1 MGAIAYALQTH
12 TMSPAK
18 VPLGLAAR
26 AAKVRS
32 GFGSLEPAAAPAP
45 RPPPRARP
53 PGLPRPGVR
62 PPPAQPHG
70 RQSQT
75 QLVAPLASR
84 ASHYFPRQHL
94 ASWLLAPHTLTLH
107 MVRSSTSHMLDGGV
121 DSPMHKRCRCLA
133 PWCDG
138 FGGSGCIMR
147 GCSPDHAL
155 TGPWTASASPPSAG
169 PPPRR
174 PRPPPP
180 WTASSSPRPSWRRRW
195 PSWRS
200 P

>member
-1 MGAIAYALQTH
+1 MQSAESATRVRRRRTRAPRPLHAFGISRSWHSRPSLTVPVTRVCAQTAEFQF
-12 TMSPAK
+12 AK
-18 VPLGLAAR
+18 VPLCSSSLQ
-26 AAKVRS
+26 K
-32 GFGSLEPAAAPAP
+32 FGS
-45 RPPPRARP
+45 PPPRC
-53 PGLPRPGVR
+53 G
-62 PPPAQPHG
+62 
-70 RQSQT
+70 
-75 QLVAPLASR
+75 APLASL
-84 ASHYFPRQHL
+84 AFGLLLSPTHL